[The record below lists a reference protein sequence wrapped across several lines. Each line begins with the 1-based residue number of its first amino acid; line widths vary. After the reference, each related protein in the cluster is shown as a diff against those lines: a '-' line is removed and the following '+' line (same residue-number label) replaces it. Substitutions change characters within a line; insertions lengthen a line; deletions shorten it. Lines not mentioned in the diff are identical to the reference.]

1 MSTFADGLSGNACR
15 YPVYGLHVS
24 DKETV
29 PCWVEPVER
38 QIREIAWEGEVR
50 GRELQEP
57 APRVDLGHLIGPKA
71 AQEANLAI
79 RGLGPRQSLTGQDA
93 SSILCG

>member
-1 MSTFADGLSGNACR
+1 LQMDYPETLAVVRLPAPCIRQRNRPLS
-15 YPVYGLHVS
+15 
-24 DKETV
+24 
-29 PCWVEPVER
+29 VEPVAR
-38 QIREIAWEGEVR
+38 PMREIAWEGEVR